1 MGSRTSCLA
10 GAGVRRNIMNSF
22 AAALLIGPGLLAT
35 EAPALAA
42 SPAYCALYAREY
54 ATARVGTPLPP
65 DAGTALQRLGDQAYY
80 RCLNM
85 DQEPEFPA
93 TSAYF
98 GATEEEILGQ
108 TASNTDVG
116 GPLDDIGEGDA
127 AVGDETAVNPDGSPA
142 SPPAVP
148 SPPKTRVANAVPAS
162 SGLKPWTPQWT
173 AWCKAHYKSFN
184 ATTGLVLTF
193 SGEKRLCP

>member
-1 MGSRTSCLA
+1 MK
-10 GAGVRRNIMNSF
+10 SF
-22 AAALLIGPGLLAT
+22 AAALLIGPGLLAM
-35 EAPALAA
+35 EAPSLAA
-42 SPAYCALYAREY
+42 SPGYCALYAREY
-54 ATARVGTPLPP
+54 AAARVGTPLPQ
-65 DAGTALQRLGDQAYY
+65 DASSALQRLGDQAYY

-98 GATEEEILGQ
+98 GASEEEILGE
-108 TASNTDVG
+108 TASATDVG
-116 GPLDDIGEGDA
+116 GPLQDIGEGDA

-142 SPPAVP
+142 TPAP
-148 SPPKTRVANAVPAS
+148 APPKTRVANAAPAG
-162 SGLKPWTPQWT
+162 SGLKPWSPKWT

-184 ATTGLVLTF
+184 PTTGMVLTF

>member
-1 MGSRTSCLA
+1 MGSDGWCLA
-10 GAGVRRNIMNSF
+10 GAGVTKRTMKSF
-22 AAALLIGPGLLAT
+22 AAALLIGPGLLAM
-35 EAPALAA
+35 EAPSLAA

-54 ATARVGTPLPP
+54 AAARVGTPLPQ
-65 DAGTALQRLGDQAYY
+65 DASSALQRLGDQAYY

-98 GATEEEILGQ
+98 GASEEEILGE
-108 TASNTDVG
+108 TASATDVG
-116 GPLDDIGEGDA
+116 GPLLDIGEGDA

-142 SPPAVP
+142 TPPAATT
-148 SPPKTRVANAVPAS
+148 PPKTRVANAAPAG
-162 SGLKPWTPQWT
+162 SGLKPWSPEWT
-173 AWCKAHYKSFN
+173 AWCKAHYRSFN
-184 ATTGLVLTF
+184 STTGMVLTF